1 VDQVKETASMT
12 LEAFLQ
18 STANSNSIG
27 ASAMRG
33 LKILSPSITRIAMA
47 TKAAMEA
54 EVLEIVDAAFL
65 KRKRGWLEE
74 VKHLEDALQ
83 CQKKLFRGTFSIGA
97 DALRRHRDAV
107 AAVVDAEGSGGS
119 PGVLEALKLVQG
131 KSKLDLK
138 RVTNWCAV
146 TKFELQTLEKK
157 LQEAVDEVTA
167 VDIEIALVDGTG
179 DVVGM
184 TSTHLA
190 DLDAMMLLNLPV
202 LQFNPWFG
210 RL

>member
-83 CQKKLFRGTFSIGA
+83 CQKKGRSGCSCRC
-97 DALRRHRDAV
+97 RRQRW
-107 AAVVDAEGSGGS
+107 EPGSS
-119 PGVLEALKLVQG
+119 
-131 KSKLDLK
+131 
-138 RVTNWCAV
+138 
-146 TKFELQTLEKK
+146 
-157 LQEAVDEVTA
+157 
-167 VDIEIALVDGTG
+167 
-179 DVVGM
+179 
-184 TSTHLA
+184 
-190 DLDAMMLLNLPV
+190 
-202 LQFNPWFG
+202 
-210 RL
+210 

>member
-1 VDQVKETASMT
+1 MPC
-12 LEAFLQ
+12 
-18 STANSNSIG
+18 
-27 ASAMRG
+27 SA
-33 LKILSPSITRIAMA
+33 
-47 TKAAMEA
+47 
-54 EVLEIVDAAFL
+54 
-65 KRKRGWLEE
+65 
-74 VKHLEDALQ
+74 
-83 CQKKLFRGTFSIGA
+83 KK
-97 DALRRHRDAV
+97 RDAV